1 MNVKALAAAMPME
14 AANDCL
20 PFFKQEFAN
29 YKEKLD
35 LHSTPQAAR
44 FTLEPYIERQLDPL
58 TGEYERI
65 EFEDPNLFE
74 VITLSREAL
83 SWTLPTTTSQTT
95 LPKTSRT

>member
-1 MNVKALAAAMPME
+1 MLVTPIPAAMPME

-44 FTLEPYIERQLDPL
+44 FTLEPYVERQLDPL

-74 VITLSREAL
+74 VIYII
-83 SWTLPTTTSQTT
+83 
-95 LPKTSRT
+95 

>member
-29 YKEKLD
+29 YKENLD

-74 VITLSREAL
+74 VIYIIQEAL
-83 SWTLPTTTSQTT
+83 S
-95 LPKTSRT
+95 